1 MGHSQDMKL
10 EKNAINFL
18 FGVGE
23 QPLSQDSRSGEFS
36 KIHAQTLS
44 QSYFQSKALG
54 VGHWLRIQSA
64 RTVQVDGSN
73 VRRNG
78 WFRSIP
84 ASYPILEMCAL
95 TWPRAPGWN
104 VRK

>member
-10 EKNAINFL
+10 EKCDQFF

-23 QPLSQDSRSGEFS
+23 QPLSQDSRSGELL

-44 QSYFQSKALG
+44 QSYFQSTALG

-64 RTVQVDGSN
+64 RTVQMDGSN

-78 WFRSIP
+78 WVRSIP

-95 TWPRAPGWN
+95 IWPRAPGWN

>member
-1 MGHSQDMKL
+1 MGHSQDVKL
-10 EKNAINFL
+10 EKMRSMP

-44 QSYFQSKALG
+44 QSHFQSKALG
-54 VGHWLRIQSA
+54 VGCWLRVQSHGA
-64 RTVQVDGSN
+64 RTMQVDGSN

-78 WFRSIP
+78 WFHSVP

-95 TWPRAPGWN
+95 TWPRASG
-104 VRK
+104 

>member
-1 MGHSQDMKL
+1 MGHSQDVKL
-10 EKNAINFL
+10 EKMRSIS

-44 QSYFQSKALG
+44 QSHFQSKALG

-95 TWPRAPGWN
+95 TWSRAPGWN